1 MARARP
7 PAEDPWVSLQA
18 RFDAAS
24 VLLLTSEDARPLV
37 ALFARAA
44 RVAPRKTLLLSGAE
58 HECATL
64 LRQEGQAAGL
74 CVLPLAVL
82 YRPDMLP
89 VRLDK
94 LTSLFVHRVDLQQE
108 DCQKV
113 FEILAGLSPE
123 VKFAASLPRERL
135 ASVKA
140 AIAAVPALRARDVA
154 SHTPPAPAK
163 TDKPIVAKR
172 EEFLELDGNKV
183 VVKGAHARFEEAT
196 AVVAQIAET
205 RDCKVDDE
213 NDPDADNLAAL
224 RTLFAQIPG
233 ALARPQLDMLPGPR
247 ADMTLLEWFAETFRI
262 DDASFVNQQ
271 LPVVV
276 PSSRN
281 TAQEVAEMNDM
292 ATEQLVAI
300 GAEKHVFVEAVEAS
314 PQLRERPARWALMSA
329 VAPPVLKLAVGMPV
343 LLLHTLRGATQ
354 AQTLEQGLVG
364 RVLAFENGRRPIVSF
379 YGTEQTGHE
388 RTVLALEPVAFRPTL
403 GLSLASPVWAR
414 VKQFPL
420 APAFFLHE
428 TLTQSIPLRSAWCQ
442 WT

>member
-1 MARARP
+1 
-7 PAEDPWVSLQA
+7 
-18 RFDAAS
+18 
-24 VLLLTSEDARPLV
+24 
-37 ALFARAA
+37 
-44 RVAPRKTLLLSGAE
+44 
-58 HECATL
+58 
-64 LRQEGQAAGL
+64 
-74 CVLPLAVL
+74 
-82 YRPDMLP
+82 
-89 VRLDK
+89 
-94 LTSLFVHRVDLQQE
+94 
-108 DCQKV
+108 
-113 FEILAGLSPE
+113 
-123 VKFAASLPRERL
+123 
-135 ASVKA
+135 
-140 AIAAVPALRARDVA
+140 
-154 SHTPPAPAK
+154 
-163 TDKPIVAKR
+163 
-172 EEFLELDGNKV
+172 LELEGGKA

-196 AVVAQIAET
+196 AVVAQIAEA
-205 RDCKVDDE
+205 RDCKDDE

-224 RTLFAQIPG
+224 RTLFAQIPI
-233 ALARPQLDMLPGPR
+233 ALSRPQLDTLPGPR

-262 DDASFVNQQ
+262 DDGSFVSQQ
-271 LPVVV
+271 LPVVI
-276 PSSRN
+276 PATRN

-292 ATEQLVAI
+292 ATEQLVAL

-314 PQLRERPARWALMSA
+314 PRLRERPARWGLMSA

-403 GLSLASPVWAR
+403 GHSLASPVWAR